1 MIRPILTAPLVLAAA
16 LTFGQASNYPNG
28 STVDNFTVTD
38 INGTVHDLEA
48 YSAAGKY
55 VILDFFFY
63 NCGPCQVHAPY
74 YSELYQTY
82 GCNGNDLICIEVNYG
97 DADALAEAFAP
108 DFAPGFAHPPVIGSG
123 SGDGL
128 VSTFGVMAFPT
139 FCLIDPDM
147 KMVNNDIW
155 PVSNMNT
162 FVGAFP
168 AGSGID
174 PAPCLTGIP
183 SASTDRLTGVFPSPS
198 AGEVTVAFNL
208 MKAAHLVVN
217 VTDPTGRIVV
227 QQDLGTTVGADQRTL
242 DLGALAAGQYQLT
255 LLADGAPL
263 GTQRLTIAR

>member
-1 MIRPILTAPLVLAAA
+1 MELRYAFPALLALPLFCHA
-16 LTFGQASNYPNG
+16 QATNYPAG
-28 STVDNFTVTD
+28 STVDNFTATD
-38 INGTVHDLEA
+38 IDGVTHDLAA
-48 YSAAGKY
+48 YAAAGKY

-97 DADALAEAFAP
+97 DPDALAEAFAP

-155 PVSNMNT
+155 PVSNMST
-162 FVGAFP
+162 FVNAFP

-174 PAPCLTGIP
+174 PAPCLTGMP
-183 SASTDRLTGVFPSPS
+183 SDPGDRLTGVFPSPS
-198 AGEVTVAFNL
+198 NGEVTLAFEL
-208 MKAAHLVVN
+208 HATAHLLVN
-217 VTDPTGRIVV
+217 VSDATGRIVA
-227 QQDLGTTVGADQRTL
+227 QQDLGTATGTAVRTL
-242 DLGALAAGQYQLT
+242 DLSTLGSGHYGLT
-255 LLADGAPL
+255 LIADDATL
-263 GTQRLTIAR
+263 GTQRITIAR

>member
-1 MIRPILTAPLVLAAA
+1 MDHKYTLSALLALPLLC
-16 LTFGQASNYPNG
+16 QAQATNYPAG
-28 STVDNFTVTD
+28 STVANFTATD
-38 INGTVHDLEA
+38 IDGVTHDLAA
-48 YSAAGKY
+48 YAAAGKY